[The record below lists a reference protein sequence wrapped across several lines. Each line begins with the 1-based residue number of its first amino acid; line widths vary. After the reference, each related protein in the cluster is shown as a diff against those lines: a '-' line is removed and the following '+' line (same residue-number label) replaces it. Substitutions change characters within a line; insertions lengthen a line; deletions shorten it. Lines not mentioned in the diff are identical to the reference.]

1 VDIIQKLKI
10 LGARAKFDT
19 CATTMTN
26 RKVNYADKN
35 RVGTPIGACNTFLPD
50 GRCISVLKVLQD
62 NRCIHDCGYCIN
74 NSGSCDKT
82 KTYFESE
89 ELVKLFMSYYLRN
102 YVSGLFLSSGVCKNS
117 EVTMER
123 MTRTIELL
131 RKKHHFD
138 GYIHMKILPGT
149 PYDKIKEAASYADRI
164 SVNCEGPNK
173 LRFQELTSTKDFKND
188 ILTRIAWIKGLKRK
202 FKSSDLSQ
210 STQYVVG
217 GANETDLEIMKMSD
231 WLYDNLDMNRA
242 YYSSFIPVKG
252 TKLQRRAKVPVLREH
267 RLYQTDWLKRIYKFD
282 FEKEIKLAFNEDGNL
297 SQKHE
302 PKTII
307 ALNDPTRT
315 YPVEINGLKY
325 RELLKIP
332 GIGPRSASRIVQFNK
347 KDRITKRLQI
357 KRMGA
362 VLKRA
367 EPFIKINGK
376 CQLKLTAFFN

>member
-1 VDIIQKLKI
+1 
-10 LGARAKFDT
+10 
-19 CATTMTN
+19 MTN
-26 RKVNYADKN
+26 RKVNYADKK
-35 RVGTPIGACNTFLPD
+35 RMGTPIGACNTFLPD

-62 NRCIHDCGYCIN
+62 NRCIHDCAYCIN

-102 YVSGLFLSSGVCKNS
+102 YVSGLFLTSGVCRNS
-117 EVTMER
+117 EITMER
-123 MTRTIELL
+123 MIRTIELL

-138 GYIHMKILPGT
+138 GYIHLKILPGT
-149 PYDKIKEAASYADRI
+149 PYDKIKEAAQHADRV

-173 LRFQELTSTKDFKND
+173 SRFQELTSTKDFKKD
-188 ILTRIAWIKGLKRK
+188 ILTRIAWIKGLKK
-202 FKSSDLSQ
+202 QFKKNDLSQ

-231 WLYDNLDMNRA
+231 WLYDNLDVNRA
-242 YYSSFIPVKG
+242 YYSAFIPVKG
-252 TKLQRRAKVPVLREH
+252 TKLEKQPSVPVLREH
-267 RLYQTDWLKRIYKFD
+267 RLYQTDWLKRVYKFD
-282 FEKEIKLAFNEDGNL
+282 FEKELKLAFNEDGNL

-307 ALNDPTRT
+307 ALNDPNRT
-315 YPVEINGLKY
+315 YPIEINGLTY
-325 RELLKIP
+325 LELLRIP
-332 GIGPRSASRIVQFNK
+332 GIGPKSARRIVNFAK
-347 KDRITKRLQI
+347 KEKITKRLQI

-376 CQLKLTAFFN
+376 CQFKLTEYFI